1 MVPTLEPPLQH
12 TKFSLDVSGI
22 AGFFGGEE
30 SFAAMSSV
38 HLMRGRRWMGWYNS
52 PGSYYVAKKYGTLA
66 KSRLWSGLF
75 PGPSVEPAEMLEL
88 DSKTGPRY
96 MGVYSGTRLP
106 TTGHLSY
113 LISRHCDSKVK
124 LETPPAPLEV
134 DRSPSST
141 PEPGSKPAKVQDKR
155 EKKQRTKISITIVE
169 LKDQKLWEKYP
180 IIPEEYFLPFDPL
193 GFIATVFTIVGGVM
207 AALWGDWYSFAM
219 IFLGA
224 VSNGVSCYVL
234 GSGSLELDSPK
245 PSPNSP
251 PGDGMLISNRDII
264 ILKGNEQSVSNV
276 IRGRYH
282 LHYNSQPKYRNIGWS
297 SVMLISQFL
306 LQLFLVP
313 QGVLIGQIMFLATF
327 IVSWGF
333 NAYLASVDRETLQ
346 TEVLLK
352 ILGNPRIRKFTVDK
366 WSTAAVFAT
375 FYLQPTDPDS
385 ILNELVPNSTPAW
398 NVWKKHIVEAILQKC
413 EPSHVPESEDPK
425 HRIDGLDTAGQKF
438 VHEFLE
444 RADKAWRGAQNM
456 LTSPTPSETPISPRS
471 PGKPPLFSEKTQAT
485 MVAIERAD
493 SWGKRIG
500 RGSFNSFL
508 SKKSRTSSPGPQSD
522 SPC

>member
-1 MVPTLEPPLQH
+1 PLQH

-66 KSRLWSGLF
+66 KSRLWNGLF

-88 DSKTGPRY
+88 DSKQGPRY
-96 MGVYSGTRLP
+96 MGVYSGTRLS
-106 TTGHLSY
+106 TTSHLSY
-113 LISRHCDSKVK
+113 LISRHCDLKES
-124 LETPPAPLEV
+124 
-134 DRSPSST
+134 
-141 PEPGSKPAKVQDKR
+141 VQ
-155 EKKQRTKISITIVE
+155 KKQRTKITITIVE
-169 LKDQKLWEKYP
+169 LKDQALWDNHP
-180 IIPEEYFLPFDPL
+180 VIPEEHFMPFDAL
-193 GFIATVFTIVGGVM
+193 GFIPTVFTIVGGVM

-234 GSGSLELDSPK
+234 GSGTLRLESPV

-276 IRGRYH
+276 IRGRYQ
-282 LHYNSQPKYRNIGWS
+282 LHFDSEPKYRNIGWS

-333 NAYLASVDRETLQ
+333 NAYLASVDREILQ
-346 TEVLLK
+346 TNVLLK
-352 ILGNPRIRKFTVDK
+352 VLGKPNIRKFTVDK

-375 FYLQPTDPDS
+375 FYLQPTEPES

-398 NVWKKHIVEAILQKC
+398 NVWKKRIIEAI
-413 EPSHVPESEDPK
+413 
-425 HRIDGLDTAGQKF
+425 
-438 VHEFLE
+438 
-444 RADKAWRGAQNM
+444 
-456 LTSPTPSETPISPRS
+456 
-471 PGKPPLFSEKTQAT
+471 
-485 MVAIERAD
+485 
-493 SWGKRIG
+493 
-500 RGSFNSFL
+500 
-508 SKKSRTSSPGPQSD
+508 
-522 SPC
+522 

>member
-1 MVPTLEPPLQH
+1 
-12 TKFSLDVSGI
+12 
-22 AGFFGGEE
+22 
-30 SFAAMSSV
+30 
-38 HLMRGRRWMGWYNS
+38 
-52 PGSYYVAKKYGTLA
+52 
-66 KSRLWSGLF
+66 
-75 PGPSVEPAEMLEL
+75 MLEL

-106 TTGHLSY
+106 MTGHLSY
-113 LISRHCDSKVK
+113 LISRHCDLKVK
-124 LETPPAPLEV
+124 SQRPPEPLQV
-134 DRSPSST
+134 DRSSSDS
-141 PEPGSKPAKVQDKR
+141 PEPESKQAKVQGKK
-155 EKKQRTKISITIVE
+155 EQKQRTKISITIVE
-169 LKDQKLWEKYP
+169 LKDQNLWENYP
-180 IIPEEYFLPFDPL
+180 VIPEEHFLPFDPL
-193 GFIATVFTIVGGVM
+193 GFIATIFTIAGGVM
-207 AALWGDWYSFAM
+207 AALWADWYSFAM

-234 GSGSLELDSPK
+234 GSGTLELDSPK

-282 LHYNSQPKYRNIGWS
+282 LHYNSHPKYRNIGWS

-346 TEVLLK
+346 TNVLLK
-352 ILGNPRIRKFTVDK
+352 ILGQPRIQKFTVDK

-375 FYLQPTDPDS
+375 FYLKPTEPES
-385 ILNELVPNSTPAW
+385 ILNELMPNSTPAW
-398 NVWKKHIVEAILQKC
+398 NVWKKHIVEAILQNC
-413 EPSHVPESEDPK
+413 EPSEVPVPKDAK
-425 HRIDGLDTAGQKF
+425 HRIEDLEASEKKF

-444 RADKAWRGAQNM
+444 RADKAWLGARNM
-456 LTSPTPSETPISPRS
+456 LTNPILSETPTSPV
-471 PGKPPLFSEKTQAT
+471 KPRIVSEKTQAT
-485 MVAIERAD
+485 LVEVERAD
-493 SWGKRIG
+493 SWGKKIG
-500 RGSFNSFL
+500 RGSFASFR
-508 SKKSRTSSPGPQSD
+508 SKKLRTPSPSPQSD

>member
-1 MVPTLEPPLQH
+1 MTLHPPLQH

-88 DSKTGPRY
+88 DSKSGPRY
-96 MGVYSGTRLP
+96 MGVYSGTRLS

-113 LISRHCDSKVK
+113 LISRHCDLKVK
-124 LETPPAPLEV
+124 PQSPPSPLAD
-134 DRSPSST
+134 DRSPNDS
-141 PEPGSKPAKVQDKR
+141 PEPGSKPFKGQGGQ

-169 LKDQKLWEKYP
+169 LEDQKKWEGYP
-180 IIPEEYFLPFDPL
+180 IIPDEYFLAFDPL
-193 GFIATVFTIVGGVM
+193 GLIATVFTIAGGVM

-234 GSGSLELDSPK
+234 GSGILELDSPV

-251 PGDGMLISNRDII
+251 PGDGMLISTRDII

-282 LHYNSQPKYRNIGWS
+282 LHYNSHPKYRNIGWS
-297 SVMLISQFL
+297 SVILISQFL

-346 TEVLLK
+346 TDVLLK
-352 ILGNPRIRKFTVDK
+352 ILGQPRIRKFTVDK

-375 FYLQPTDPDS
+375 FYLQPKEPES
-385 ILNELVPNSTPAW
+385 VINELMPNSTPAW
-398 NVWKKHIVEAILQKC
+398 NAWKKRIVEAILQKC
-413 EPSHVPESEDPK
+413 EPSKVPEPDDIK
-425 HRIDGLDTAGQKF
+425 LRIDDLEPSGQKF

-444 RADKAWRGAQNM
+444 RADKAWLGAHSM
-456 LTSPTPSETPISPRS
+456 LNSPLPPMSPVS
-471 PGKPPLFSEKTQAT
+471 PMPRIFSEKTQAT
-485 MVAIERAD
+485 LVGVERAD
-493 SWGKRIG
+493 SWGKKKG
-500 RGSFNSFL
+500 RGSFTSFY
-508 SKKSRTSSPGPQSD
+508 SKKQRTPSPGPQSD